1 MKQIKRMSRREKVQA
16 DLPAKASKVTR
27 KPTWN
32 ESYGYHH
39 FKPTAAQQEL
49 IDKIEANTLTFVAS
63 PAGTGK
69 TASILWHFCKEY
81 VRDNTKKLIVIR
93 TPVEAGMDKIGALPD
108 DYSAKVA
115 PHFDSTKK
123 ILEQML
129 TRGKVESDMEHRI
142 FFKIP
147 NFCLGATFDNALIL
161 IDEVQQ
167 LQPMILKLLLERTG
181 IDTKV
186 VCAGDNTQLYATNS
200 DKRNALK
207 DALPRFFA
215 EDNGM
220 LVPKYDSVAFHSF
233 GVQDIM
239 RSDIVK
245 TVVTAY
251 TGLV

>member
-1 MKQIKRMSRREKVQA
+1 MKNIKKMSRRDKVLA
-16 DLPAKASKVTR
+16 DTNPRVAR

-32 ESYGYHH
+32 ESYGYHT
-39 FKPTAAQQEL
+39 FKPTEAQKEL
-49 IDKIEANTLTFVAS
+49 IAKVEANTLTFVAS

-69 TASILWHFCKEY
+69 TASILWHYCKEY
-81 VRDNTKKLIVIR
+81 VRDSTKKLIIIR

-108 DYSAKVA
+108 DYGAKVA

-123 ILEQML
+123 ILESML
-129 TRGKVESDMEHRI
+129 SRGKVESDMDHRI

-147 NFCLGATFDNALIL
+147 NFCLGATFDNSLIL

-207 DALPRFFA
+207 DALPRFFDA
-215 EDNGM
+215 DMN
-220 LVPKYDSVAFHSF
+220 PKYESVAFHSF
-233 GVQDIM
+233 GVQEIM
-239 RSDIVK
+239 RSEIVK